1 MALDA
6 RALVGGGQGGADV
19 ADVRGDREGGRVKQM
34 GKEEDEHFV
43 RVELPAALRAIYA
56 RASINKVLAGKLLF
70 DQLAYVGPDATK
82 KSSHAD
88 VLQALAFIFKVIN
101 TNSHDDPAAAR
112 RILEKLE
119 RAQ

>member
-1 MALDA
+1 LRARLVSLAALGEGEQ
-6 RALVGGGQGGADV
+6 VKHMSKAD
-19 ADVRGDREGGRVKQM
+19 
-34 GKEEDEHFV
+34 DEHFV

-70 DQLAYVGPDATK
+70 DQLAYIGPDATK

-88 VLQALAFIFKVIN
+88 VLKALAFSFKVIN
-101 TNSHDDPAAAR
+101 ANSHADPVAAR
-112 RILEKLE
+112 RILVKLE